1 MKKKEIKNLLSRF
14 DDVKMPDKQKI
25 VSSCGAEYRYVP
37 RESAERPRKRALS
50 PLMLVIIIIMIIAS
64 IVTVSANIEG
74 VQDFVQYVERKIRV
88 FYGDGSYS
96 DVVIGNYVTVGSGGS
111 SNGSMNFSQQTM
123 IPPSGIVQKPSY
135 WESHKKDVSGYTAKI
150 THIQPNSDRLI
161 MHIVGGEDFKVYSD
175 YVKLERR
182 EKESTATPWETIF
195 ERQIPTWDM
204 TSGTY
209 VSTTGV
215 YKNEG
220 DFSVN
225 IYELMGLLESK
236 YEYRITVK
244 VCSPSGELDAG
255 DVSAVFTLSDFY

>member
-1 MKKKEIKNLLSRF
+1 MKKKEIKALLSRF

-37 RESAERPRKRALS
+37 KESAERPRKRALS

-64 IVTVSANIEG
+64 IVTVSANIDG
-74 VQDFVQYVERKIRV
+74 VQGFVQYVERKIRV

-96 DVVIGNYVTVGSGGS
+96 DVVIGDYVTGGTSG
-111 SNGSMNFSQQTM
+111 NISMNMTQQTQM
-123 IPPSGIVQKPSY
+123 PPSGIVPKPSY
-135 WESHKKDVSGYTAKI
+135 WEEHEKDVSGYTAKV
-150 THIQPNSDRLI
+150 THIQPSSDRLI

-182 EKESTATPWETIF
+182 EKGSAATPWKTIF

-209 VSTTGV
+209 VSTTNV
-215 YKNEG
+215 YENEG

-225 IYELMGLLESK
+225 IYELIGLLESK
-236 YEYRITVK
+236 YEYRVTIK

-255 DVSAVFTLSDFY
+255 DVSAVFSLSDFY